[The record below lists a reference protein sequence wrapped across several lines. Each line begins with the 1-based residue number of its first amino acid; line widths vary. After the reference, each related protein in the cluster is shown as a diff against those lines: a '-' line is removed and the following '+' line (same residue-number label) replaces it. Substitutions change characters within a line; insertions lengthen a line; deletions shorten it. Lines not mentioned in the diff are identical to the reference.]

1 MLRVTTT
8 DTKVWVEA
16 KAFHNP
22 DSHGQETLQ
31 KLHTSQKA
39 AVIKAVQADPSLSS
53 TAIRRA
59 VTLSTVI
66 PPALNRSVTYLVRKQ
81 RKQVISNE
89 FNGITLDGTTG
100 SFHALKDSI
109 WFKTALERLRKLF
122 YCCLFTN

>member
-1 MLRVTTT
+1 M
-8 DTKVWVEA
+8 
-16 KAFHNP
+16 
-22 DSHGQETLQ
+22 
-31 KLHTSQKA
+31 LHTSQTA

-66 PPALNRSVTYLVRKQ
+66 PALNRSVTYLVRKQ

-109 WFKTALERLRKLF
+109 WFKTAMERL
-122 YCCLFTN
+122 